1 MQQTSS
7 VKKAA
12 RKARSDAF
20 SPGNLESQGHRTPLG
35 VAAPRGAGQASSSL
49 QCSVCSSALAARA
62 GSAEHRDAPA
72 ALALGN
78 VVAGV
83 GGNLI
88 AEQIQRW
95 HDQAH
100 LPSEADVATWITAHI
115 TTNADLR
122 QALDTILEHLQVISQ
137 AREWPRPTIA
147 HGSCRRYGRNWR
159 R

>member
-1 MQQTSS
+1 MKAGKAS

-12 RKARSDAF
+12 RKARADAF
-20 SPGNLESQGHRTPLG
+20 SSGNLESQSHRTPLG

-49 QCSVCSSALAARA
+49 QCSVCSSARPLVQAAQST
-62 GSAEHRDAPA
+62 GMLPV

-95 HDQAH
+95 HD
-100 LPSEADVATWITAHI
+100 
-115 TTNADLR
+115 
-122 QALDTILEHLQVISQ
+122 
-137 AREWPRPTIA
+137 
-147 HGSCRRYGRNWR
+147 
-159 R
+159 